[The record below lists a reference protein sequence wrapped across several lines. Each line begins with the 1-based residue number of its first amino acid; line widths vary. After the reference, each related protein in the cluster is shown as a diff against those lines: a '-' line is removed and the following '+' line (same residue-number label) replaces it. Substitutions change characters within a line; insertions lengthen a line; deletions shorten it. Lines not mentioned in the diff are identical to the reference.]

1 MPNRCVVWI
10 VLVFVLSTA
19 SQAEAGQLS
28 AQIENSLLKKL
39 LGNWEISDSS
49 LDPQGQW
56 QPGQGASWHFYP
68 ILNGHAIQDDWVAP
82 ALSQAE
88 PDSGRQYGTNIR
100 IYNPK
105 RNQWD
110 MAWASIKGQK
120 VDTFTAVEKA
130 ASIIMSGQFNEATA
144 RITFFNLKA
153 HSFEWKLELKQAN
166 ETWLEVYRLSAK
178 RRVK

>member
-1 MPNRCVVWI
+1 MLNSCIVWI
-10 VLVFVLSTA
+10 ILALMLSTA
-19 SQAEAGQLS
+19 SQSELGLLSEQL
-28 AQIENSLLKKL
+28 ENSLLKKL
-39 LGNWEISDSS
+39 LGTWEITDST

-68 ILNGHAIQDDWVAP
+68 ILNGHAIQDDWIAP
-82 ALSQAE
+82 ALTQPE
-88 PDSGRQYGTNIR
+88 PDTGRQYGTSIR

-120 VDTFTAVEKA
+120 VDTFTAVEKDA
-130 ASIIMSGQFNEATA
+130 AIIMSGQFNEATS

-153 HSFEWKLELKQAN
+153 NSFDWKLELKQVN
-166 ETWLEVYRLSAK
+166 ETWLEVYRIIAK
-178 RRVK
+178 RRAK